1 MPNLIPKP
9 QHKSPPSAFAKADQI
24 QSHVGSLMQQCEASE
39 AAAALIPWFCDVLT
53 SPKSRRDYY
62 GDLSRF
68 LSVMRQQGV
77 HPYNVT
83 GDHVRLYKEAM
94 KEQGNKAA
102 TIARALSVIRG
113 TYEQFGKKGLVDWQ
127 TIGDIQAVKTPKVDK
142 GTTPSLSEKE
152 AIALLHAPD
161 KSTLIGLR
169 DHAMLFAYFKTACR
183 FAAIANAKV
192 GDLERTDTEWFLLVA
207 RQATLTPTRKENA
220 MFMLFAG
227 AMFVI
232 NIGLIGA
239 GLATYQP

>member
-1 MPNLIPKP
+1 
-9 QHKSPPSAFAKADQI
+9 
-24 QSHVGSLMQQCEASE
+24 MQQCEASE